1 MLGTVG
7 GPLISDVIDIGVML
21 DLVDLDDDSLLTII
35 SGLEEADPT
44 TSTEVGRKLKILNT
58 FLARSYERHLPAL
71 ASGRPGFALQQEF
84 ALYPTAEARK
94 RSRKIKKEKKDRGS
108 KRTLPMNVEMS
119 LRALSKEGQQ
129 V

>member
-1 MLGTVG
+1 M
-7 GPLISDVIDIGVML
+7 
-21 DLVDLDDDSLLTII
+21 
-35 SGLEEADPT
+35 
-44 TSTEVGRKLKILNT
+44 
-58 FLARSYERHLPAL
+58 
-71 ASGRPGFALQQEF
+71 

-94 RSRKIKKEKKDRGS
+94 RSRKIKKEKKGRGS